1 MDITKA
7 TQIAKVDDEQRL
19 VFGWAS
25 IVKDAAPLP
34 HGWWIGFKVLDDE
47 VWKGVKD
54 GRYTM
59 FSIRGSGTRT
69 AIDDAGDLL
78 VDGQDDAI
86 DMSALEKSAYDA
98 VLAGLIGDEMHE
110 RDLPDVRVVESFVV
124 TPEKLEA
131 MGLA

>member
-1 MDITKA
+1 MQIDKA
-7 TQIAKVDDEQRL
+7 VKIAKVDEDERL

-25 IVKDAAPLP
+25 IVKNGDPLP
-34 HGWWIGFKVLDDE
+34 HGWWVGFKVMDE
-47 VWKGVKD
+47 TVWKGVKD
-54 GRYTM
+54 GTYSM

-78 VDGQDDAI
+78 VDSDDDAL
-86 DMSALEKSAYDA
+86 DLASLEKAAYDA
-98 VLAGLIGDEMHE
+98 VFSGLIGDEMHK

-131 MGLA
+131 MGL